1 MAIKFEQVGY
11 DYISSSGERMT
22 AIEDIN
28 LSIKGK
34 GEFIALIGETGSGK
48 STLVQHMNA
57 LLKPQ
62 RGTVTVYGVSI
73 MQTKKK
79 KYKKRRKQ
87 NLNPL
92 RQKVGLVFQFPDYQL
107 FEETVERDI
116 MFGPK
121 NFGASEKEAKERAKK
136 ALQLVGLPTHYLQ
149 RSPFNL
155 SGGEKKR
162 VSIAGILAMEPDILV
177 LDEPTSG
184 LDPKGRD
191 DLLEL
196 FMEIHKKEGKTIIL
210 ITHDM
215 NIVYKYA
222 SRVLVM
228 NKSRLVYDGDVLSLF
243 ASGNLSKW
251 NLEGPDLLTLTKKL
265 ASEFNI
271 SLYPLPKNLDELYDR
286 VREAIS

>member
-1 MAIKFEQVGY
+1 MAIKFEQVSY
-11 DYISSSGERMT
+11 EYIGLDGSAYR
-22 AIEDIN
+22 AINNIDLEI
-28 LSIKGK
+28 SEV
-34 GEFIALIGETGSGK
+34 GEFITLIGETGSGK

-57 LLKPQ
+57 LIRPTS
-62 RGTVTVYGVSI
+62 GEVTVYGIKIYNDV
-73 MQTKKK
+73 KKK
-79 KYKKRRKQ
+79 NKNVK
-87 NLNPL
+87 LNPL
-92 RQKVGLVFQFPDYQL
+92 RQKVGLVFQFPEYQL

-121 NFGASEKEAKERAKK
+121 NFGVSKEEAKERAAEVIK
-136 ALQLVGLPTHYLQ
+136 LVGLNESYLE

-191 DLLEL
+191 ALLEL
-196 FMEIHKKEGKTIIL
+196 FTSIHKKLNKTVII

-215 NIVYKYA
+215 NTVYKYA

-228 NKSRLVYDGDVLSLF
+228 NKGILVYDGDPVSLF
-243 ASGNLSKW
+243 
-251 NLEGPDLLTLTKKL
+251 TK
-265 ASEFNI
+265 E
-271 SLYPLPKNLDELYDR
+271 NLDEWNLDLPKILEITKQLEDKLNIKLDKLPR
-286 VREAIS
+286 NVDELFDLLKGVL